1 MCAQDYL
8 FKCAAGL
15 LQLVTIVLSLSNVVL
30 LSKRPFHHIPK
41 EASGAVGVGSLDAE
55 SAERGNLA
63 LVVGPGRVKLKV

>member
-1 MCAQDYL
+1 M
-8 FKCAAGL
+8 
-15 LQLVTIVLSLSNVVL
+15 VL